1 MMMLGKQEDCFAL
14 GPWWLL
20 SSVTA
25 SIINT
30 DWVLGG
36 LLAEETHI
44 VTLEFRLIHSQRLLS
59 IYVRTLVSA

>member
-36 LLAEETHI
+36 LSAEEAHI
-44 VTLEFRLIHSQRLLS
+44 VTLFDSVTTVAVNLC
-59 IYVRTLVSA
+59 